1 MDNLDPKLVQNLLV
15 VIGIM
20 LGVGLFK
27 DILKTVAPLLSP
39 KKNGNG
45 KGQPDLGKLQS
56 QIDRIAKQVEE
67 MHSWHN
73 CKDDDGVFLW
83 YTRRS
88 MYEVLDKLV
97 AILQEIRQ
105 EQRET
110 RQAVDNLARRE

>member
-1 MDNLDPKLVQNLLV
+1 VPNNLDPQLIQNLLV
-15 VIGIM
+15 VIGIL

-27 DILKTVAPLLSP
+27 DILKTVVPLLSP
-39 KKNGNG
+39 KKSGNGNG
-45 KGQPDLGKLQS
+45 KANVDLAKL
-56 QIDRIAKQVEE
+56 AKQVDDL
-67 MHSWHN
+67 HAWHN

-105 EQRET
+105 EQHET
-110 RQAVDNLARRE
+110 RAAVDKLAARKE

>member
-1 MDNLDPKLVQNLLV
+1 MPGVDPKLIQNLLV
-15 VIGIM
+15 VIGIF
-20 LGVGLFK
+20 LGIGLFK
-27 DILKTVAPLLSP
+27 DVLKTVLPLLSP
-39 KKNGNG
+39 KKNGNS
-45 KGQPDLGKLQS
+45 KGHPDLGKLQA
-56 QIDRIAKQVEE
+56 QIDALAKKVEDL
-67 MHSWHN
+67 HAWHN

-110 RQAVDNLARRE
+110 RNAVDNLARRE